1 MAESK
6 PKNQGT
12 ARKKPAA
19 KKRPAA
25 KKKPAAKKS
34 QSRPRSAK
42 KLTVAVT
49 GPTGDIGRAVMRAL
63 DDEPSVGKVIGMAR
77 SPFDPEEAGWKKA
90 EYRQGD
96 ILDDDSVAALV
107 GDADVVV
114 HLAFIILGGREETRE
129 INLEGSRKVFEAAVA
144 AKVKRLVYTSSVA
157 AYGFHEDNP
166 QPLPEDAGP
175 RGSESLYYSAQKAEL
190 ENTLAEILDGTKI
203 DSYVFRPCIVAGPD
217 ALTLVE
223 EVVQGYQLGGRLPI
237 VQKALEGLPFMA
249 PVIPDPG
256 VPFQLVHHDDVAQ
269 ALVAAIAGKGKP
281 GVYNLAG
288 DGEMRA
294 RELASELGW
303 WSVPLPQAA
312 IAPVAEALGRLP
324 GLPAQVHW
332 INALRTPVLMD
343 TSAARKDLGWEPAHD
358 ASATLREMVRVARR
372 EGIIG

>member
-1 MAESK
+1 MAD
-6 PKNQGT
+6 
-12 ARKKPAA
+12 ARAKKPAA
-19 KKRPAA
+19 SSKKKPAASSKKKPAASA
-25 KKKPAAKKS
+25 KKKPAAK
-34 QSRPRSAK
+34 SRQK

-49 GPTGDIGRAVMRAL
+49 GPTGDIGRALMRAL
-63 DDEPSVGKVIGMAR
+63 DKEPSVGKVIGMAR
-77 SPFDPEEAGWKKA
+77 SPFDPKEAGWKKA

-96 ILDDDSVAALV
+96 ILDIDSIAGLV

-114 HLAFIILGGREETRE
+114 HLAFIILGGREETRQ

-157 AYGFHEDNP
+157 AYGFHDDNP
-166 QPLPEDAGP
+166 QPLTEDVGP

-190 ENTLAEILDGTKI
+190 EQTLSEILAGAKV
-203 DSYVFRPCIVAGPD
+203 DSYVFRPCIVAGSD

-256 VPFQLVHHDDVAQ
+256 VPFQLVHHDDVAS
-269 ALVAAIAGKGKP
+269 ALVAAIAGRGKP

-294 RELASELGW
+294 SQLAGELGW
-303 WSVPLPQAA
+303 WSVPMPQAA

-324 GLPAQVHW
+324 GLPAQVAW

-343 TSAARKDLGWEPAHD
+343 TTRAREVLGWEPEYD
-358 ASATLREMVRVARR
+358 AEATLRDTVRTARR